1 MFTLRLPHG
10 YRPVITG
17 GDSGGRMYEI
27 SIRSWSA
34 VVAVIAV
41 VLVGASLAEAS
52 TFEKPVPAG
61 SQGKAPP
68 AHGPGNA
75 KAGAG
80 KGIVQSVSATAIVLR
95 ELDGSTVRVPV
106 ALSTRVFVNGLRA
119 SLRDVKA
126 GFVASAKWKAGKPTR
141 VLHAFD
147 LSGSDAVS
155 VGVVDSVSTGVV
167 VVTGTGGSTVSIP
180 VDAKTRVFVDGKPS
194 TLAAVRAGYTVVR
207 TVKDSKGARP
217 ARELRFLRPG

>member
-1 MFTLRLPHG
+1 MNTL
-10 YRPVITG
+10 
-17 GDSGGRMYEI
+17 

-34 VVAVIAV
+34 VVAVTAV
-41 VLVGASLAEAS
+41 VLAGASLAEAS

-68 AHGPGNA
+68 ARGPGNA

-95 ELDGSTVRVPV
+95 ELDGSTVRIPV
-106 ALSTRVFVNGLRA
+106 AANTHVFVNGLRA
-119 SLRDVKA
+119 SLRDVRA
-126 GFVASAKWKAGKPTR
+126 GFVASAVWKAGKPAR
-141 VLHAFD
+141 VLQAFD
-147 LSGSDAVS
+147 LSGPKAVS
-155 VGVVDSVSTGVV
+155 VGVVDSVSTGAL
-167 VVTGTGGSTVSIP
+167 VVTGTGGSTVSIR
-180 VDAKTRVFVDGKPS
+180 VDAKTRVLVDGKPS

-207 TVKDSKGARP
+207 SAKDSKGGRP

>member
-1 MFTLRLPHG
+1 
-10 YRPVITG
+10 
-17 GDSGGRMYEI
+17 MYGI

-34 VVAVIAV
+34 LVAVTAV
-41 VLVGASLAEAS
+41 ALVGASLAEAS
-52 TFEKPVPAG
+52 AFEKPAPAG
-61 SQGKAPP
+61 SQSKGP
-68 AHGPGNA
+68 AARGPGNA

-106 ALSTRVFVNGLRA
+106 ALSTHVFVNGLRA
-119 SLRDVKA
+119 SLRDVRA
-126 GFVASAKWKAGKPTR
+126 GFVASAVWKAGRPAR
-141 VLHAFD
+141 VLQAFD

-180 VDAKTRVFVDGKPS
+180 VNARTRVFVDGKPAA
-194 TLAAVRAGYTVVR
+194 LAAVRAGYTIVR
-207 TVKDSKGARP
+207 SAKDAKGGRP